1 MGIFFST
8 WKNRTLQVDQICR
21 KFWKLL
27 HFLTEFS
34 ITSADSL
41 QLYALQP
48 VWLLSSWNSPGK
60 NTGVG
65 CHFLLQGI
73 LPTQRANPGIL
84 HCRQILYHLSH
95 REAQQRVH
103 GVLIQLEL
111 FTQEIIQDYQWVGNK
126 NKNIVLGSP
135 PSHFSILTY
144 CQLLGIWSCISFSDL
159 NEILNYTKSEIIL
172 QRDLQCIPRPQGHY
186 PHTN

>member
-73 LPTQRANPGIL
+73 FLTQGLNLGLPHQR
-84 HCRQILYHLSH
+84 QMLYHLSH
-95 REAQQRVH
+95 REAQYLYRFINKQNLLAICTIWVN
-103 GVLIQLEL
+103 LTIMLSKI
-111 FTQEIIQDYQWVGNK
+111 TQNRKKEHEVIFIKFQM
-126 NKNIVLGSP
+126 
-135 PSHFSILTY
+135 
-144 CQLLGIWSCISFSDL
+144 
-159 NEILNYTKSEIIL
+159 
-172 QRDLQCIPRPQGHY
+172 
-186 PHTN
+186 